1 MAHARK
7 ICLDVHYGADSVVA
21 ACVGFAEWP
30 DAAASCEITRRFEGA
45 PNAYESG
52 QFYRREMP
60 YLVELVRALPAPPDL
75 IVIDGFV
82 WLDGARPGLGAHL
95 SQALSDC
102 CPVIGVAKRPFVGAA
117 NAVPLL
123 RGASLDPLFISA
135 IGVELDRAV
144 QNVASMHG
152 PHRVPTL
159 LRRVDQLSR
168 GRSVLP
174 P

>member
-1 MAHARK
+1 MAHTQK
-7 ICLDVHYGADSVVA
+7 ICLDVDYGADSVVA
-21 ACVGFAEWP
+21 ACVGFVEWP
-30 DAAASCEITRRFEGA
+30 DAAASFETTRRFEGA

-60 YLVELVRALPAPPDL
+60 YLVELVRALPAPPAL

-95 SQALSDC
+95 SHALAEC
-102 CPVIGVAKRPFVGAA
+102 CPIIGVAKRPFAGAA
-117 NAVPLL
+117 QATPLL
-123 RGASLDPLFISA
+123 RGASQDPLFISA
-135 IGVELDRAV
+135 IGVELERAV
-144 QNVASMHG
+144 QDVASMHG

-168 GRSVLP
+168 GRSVP
-174 P
+174 AP

>member
-1 MAHARK
+1 MPFAPK
-7 ICLDVHYGADSVVA
+7 ICLDVDYGTGSVVA

-30 DAAASCEITRRFEGA
+30 DAAATFETKRRFEGA

-60 YLVELVRALPAPPDL
+60 YVLELVRALPDPPAL

-95 SQALSDC
+95 SHALGDS
-102 CPVIGVAKRPFVGAA
+102 CPIIGVAKRPFAGAA
-117 NAVPLL
+117 HVTPLL
-123 RGASLDPLFISA
+123 RGTSQAPLFISA
-135 IGVELDRAV
+135 IGVELDQAV
-144 QNVASMHG
+144 KNVASMHG

-168 GRSVLP
+168 GR
-174 P
+174 

>member
-1 MAHARK
+1 MAHAQK
-7 ICLDVHYGADSVVA
+7 ICLDVDYGADSVVA
-21 ACVGFAEWP
+21 ACVGFVEWP
-30 DAAASCEITRRFEGA
+30 DAAASFETTRRFEGA

-60 YLVELVRALPAPPDL
+60 YLVELVRALPAAPAL

-95 SQALSDC
+95 SHALADC
-102 CPVIGVAKRPFVGAA
+102 CPIIGVAKRPFAGAA
-117 NAVPLL
+117 HATPLL
-123 RGASLDPLFISA
+123 RGASQDPLFISA

-144 QNVASMHG
+144 QHVASMHG